1 MFKNFFKIAI
11 RNLWK
16 NKGFSAINIIGLA
29 TGLATCLLI
38 ILYVL
43 DELSYDRYNK
53 NAERIY
59 RVDNEIKFAENYF
72 DLSVA
77 PANMGPAMAKELPAI
92 EKMTRLRWYG
102 GFSVKKGTEN
112 LKEGR
117 VGYADSS
124 LFDVFTL
131 PMLAGDPKSALR
143 DPHSLVITETIA
155 KKYFNRIDVVGKN
168 LLINDTGNYK
178 ITGVIK
184 DIPAQSHFYFDFF
197 VPLSENPDSRNDNWL
212 SNNYSTYVLLKKNT
226 DVALFEKEVNK
237 LLVRY
242 AGPQLKQVANISFE
256 QFVKNGDYIRS
267 SLMPLTKIHLHSN
280 KTGELWGNGSIQFV
294 YIFSAI
300 ALFILLIACV
310 NFMNLSTARSANRA
324 KEVGVRKVLGSVRK
338 HLIGQ
343 FLTESVLIS
352 FIALIIAILIAWL
365 MLSYF
370 NQLSGKSITVH
381 SLFNSWMMISLVGLM
396 LAVGLLAGSYPAF
409 FLSSFQ
415 PIVVLKG
422 KLSTGLKRSWLRN
435 GLVVFQFFISISLI
449 IGTIV
454 IYNQLNYIRN
464 KDIGFDRNQVLV
476 INNTSVLGEHA
487 KTFRDELLQING
499 VKSATMSSFTP
510 VNYSRSNDAFFA
522 SPTID
527 PKSGVSMQNWTVDE
541 NYLSTL
547 DIKLLQ
553 GRNFSEQFATDS
565 SAMLI
570 NESAARFLGGKD
582 LINKKLYR
590 IADIQTKK
598 TVEYH
603 VIGIIKDFNFSSLRD
618 VVSPLC
624 LLLQK
629 DNGNISVR
637 ISTANIPSVINQI
650 KTKWQSMST
659 DHPFDYEFMDEQFN
673 NLYTTEQRTG
683 NIFIVFAILAI
694 LIACLGLFGLVTY
707 AAEQRTKEIGIRKVL
722 GASIPGIVTMIAKD
736 FLKLVFIASVLA
748 FPIAWW
754 AMHKWL
760 QDFAYRVGISWWVFV
775 IAGLAAVSIALIT
788 VSFQAIK
795 AAVANP
801 VKSLRTE

>member
-1 MFKNFFKIAI
+1 
-11 RNLWK
+11 
-16 NKGFSAINIIGLA
+16 
-29 TGLATCLLI
+29 
-38 ILYVL
+38 
-43 DELSYDRYNK
+43 
-53 NAERIY
+53 
-59 RVDNEIKFAENYF
+59 
-72 DLSVA
+72 
-77 PANMGPAMAKELPAI
+77 
-92 EKMTRLRWYG
+92 
-102 GFSVKKGTEN
+102 
-112 LKEGR
+112 
-117 VGYADSS
+117 
-124 LFDVFTL
+124 
-131 PMLAGDPKSALR
+131 
-143 DPHSLVITETIA
+143 
-155 KKYFNRIDVVGKN
+155 
-168 LLINDTGNYK
+168 
-178 ITGVIK
+178 
-184 DIPAQSHFYFDFF
+184 
-197 VPLSENPDSRNDNWL
+197 
-212 SNNYSTYVLLKKNT
+212 
-226 DVALFEKEVNK
+226 
-237 LLVRY
+237 
-242 AGPQLKQVANISFE
+242 
-256 QFVKNGDYIRS
+256 
-267 SLMPLTKIHLHSN
+267 
-280 KTGELWGNGSIQFV
+280 
-294 YIFSAI
+294 
-300 ALFILLIACV
+300 
-310 NFMNLSTARSANRA
+310 
-324 KEVGVRKVLGSVRK
+324 
-338 HLIGQ
+338 
-343 FLTESVLIS
+343 
-352 FIALIIAILIAWL
+352 
-365 MLSYF
+365 
-370 NQLSGKSITVH
+370 
-381 SLFNSWMMISLVGLM
+381 
-396 LAVGLLAGSYPAF
+396 
-409 FLSSFQ
+409 
-415 PIVVLKG
+415 
-422 KLSTGLKRSWLRN
+422 
-435 GLVVFQFFISISLI
+435 VVFQFFISISLI

-487 KTFRDELLQING
+487 KAFRDELLQING
-499 VKSATMSSFTP
+499 VKNATMSSYTP